1 MFDEILS
8 GLKLLMPSSIDILD
22 FIQIVI
28 ICVVLY
34 YCVKT
39 IKGTRA
45 WILAKGLAII
55 GLAYIFFYV
64 TGMTVLQY
72 ILQSLLSGL
81 MVAIVIMI
89 QPELQRIVEKIGTNK
104 FSDIIKQFKKNK
116 QENKLYETKTIE
128 EVVHACESMSAVKT
142 GALIVFERA
151 VPLTEY
157 VESGILLKAKVSSQ
171 LLVNTFEKNTPL
183 HDGAVIIKDDKIEA
197 ATCYLPLS
205 QNPQIAKSLGTR
217 HRAAIGVSEV
227 TDAVV
232 VIVSEETGSISVCK
246 GGQIKH
252 NVSRT
257 ELYNELAE
265 NATKNHH
272 PSHSKSKKS
281 LSAFSRIAV
290 AAISVLIWG
299 IVVNVNDPIVSK
311 TFYNIPV
318 EIINENILEDI
329 DQAYR
334 VIQGETVNIEVT
346 GHRSEVEILTNENI
360 RATADLS
367 EMSIV
372 YAVPIKVNL
381 EGTSMTA
388 ELEIKSDDIMKLE
401 LEDII
406 QQEIAVT
413 VTTIGETKKGYYL
426 YKATPVTP
434 SIVVTGP
441 KSLVNTIGK
450 AEAIVDVS
458 NRYTES
464 SIMSNIVLYDK
475 NGSAIDS
482 KKIGLSNDTVRVAIE
497 IFRTKTLK
505 AEIKI
510 SDTENYKLIKYSI
523 DNITVAASE
532 EVLNSLETFVITLD
546 PKQVDINSTTMLINL
561 QLYLPPEVY
570 LPTTQEATVEITYD
584 INKIDPP
591 PTEIV
596 PGDSKKPSGEDN
608 N

>member
-1 MFDEILS
+1 MLS

-28 ICVVLY
+28 ICVALY

-45 WILAKGLAII
+45 WILAKGLAVI
-55 GLAYIFFYV
+55 GFAYLFFYA
-64 TGMTVLQY
+64 TGMSVLQY

-89 QPELQRIVEKIGTNK
+89 QPELQKIVEKIGTNK

-116 QENKLYETKTIE
+116 QENKIYETKTVE

-157 VESGILLKAKVSSQ
+157 IDSGIILKAKVSSQ

-183 HDGAVIIKDDKIEA
+183 HDGAVVIKDDKIEA

-205 QNPQIAKSLGTR
+205 QNPAIAKSLGTR

-257 ELYNELAE
+257 ELYNELTE
-265 NATKNHH
+265 NSTKNHH
-272 PSHSKSKKS
+272 SSQHKSKKS
-281 LSAFSRIAV
+281 LSAFSRIMV

-299 IVVNVNDPIVSK
+299 VVVNVNDPIVSK
-311 TFYNIPV
+311 TFYDIPV
-318 EIINENILEDI
+318 EIVNEHVLKDI

-334 VIQGETVNIEVT
+334 VVQADKVNIEVT
-346 GHRSEVEILTNENI
+346 GHRSEVEALLTQNLK
-360 RATADLS
+360 ATADLS

-372 YAVPIKVNL
+372 YAVPIKAELV
-381 EGTSMTA
+381 GTNMTA
-388 ELEIKSDDIMKLE
+388 EIEIKSSNIMKLE
-401 LEDII
+401 LEDIV
-406 QQEIAVT
+406 QSEIATT
-413 VTTIGETKKGYYL
+413 VTTIGEVKKGYYL
-426 YKATPVTP
+426 SKAIPTTP

-441 KSLVNTIGK
+441 KSLIETIGK
-450 AEAIVDVS
+450 AEAVVDVS
-458 NRYTES
+458 NRYAES
-464 SIMSNIVLYDK
+464 SIMSNIVVYDK
-475 NGSAIDS
+475 NGSIIDPN
-482 KKIGLSNDTVRVAIE
+482 KITLSNDTVRVAIE
-497 IFRTKTLK
+497 IFKTKTLK
-505 AEIKI
+505 AEIQI
-510 SDTENYKLIKYSI
+510 SDTENFELVKY
-523 DNITVAASE
+523 NIENIVVAANSE
-532 EVLNSLETFVITLD
+532 ILDNLETIVITLD
-546 PKQVDINSTTMLINL
+546 PKQVDIKSTSMLINL
-561 QLYLPPEVY
+561 HLYLPPEVY
-570 LPTTQEATVEITYD
+570 LPSSQEETVEITYE
-584 INKIDPP
+584 IKKVEVP

-596 PGDSKKPSGEDN
+596 PGGSQKSSGEDN
-608 N
+608 

>member
-1 MFDEILS
+1 MGEIFS
-8 GLKLLMPSSIDILD
+8 SLKLLMPSSIDILD

-28 ICVVLY
+28 ICIVLY

-55 GLAYIFFYV
+55 GLAYIFFYA

-81 MVAIVIMI
+81 MVAVVIMI
-89 QPELQRIVEKIGTNK
+89 QPELQKIVEKIGTNK

-116 QENKLYETKTIE
+116 QENKMYETKTIE

-157 VESGILLKAKVSSQ
+157 IESGISLRAKVSSQ

-183 HDGAVIIKDDKIEA
+183 HDGAVIIKEDKIEA

-205 QNPQIAKSLGTR
+205 QNPRIAKSLGTR

-227 TDAVV
+227 TDAIV

-265 NATKNHH
+265 SSIKNHH
-272 PSHSKSKKS
+272 HTNKKNKKS
-281 LSAFSRIAV
+281 LSAFSRIMVAV
-290 AAISVLIWG
+290 ISVLIWG

-318 EIINENILEDI
+318 EIVNEHVLADI

-334 VIQGETVNIEVT
+334 VVQADTVNVEIT
-346 GHRSEVEILTNENI
+346 GHRSEVEALVNENI
-360 RATADLS
+360 YAVADFS

-372 YAVPIKVNL
+372 YAVPIKVSLKDTN
-381 EGTSMTA
+381 MVA
-388 ELEIKSDDIMKLE
+388 EIEIKSDDIMKLE
-401 LEDII
+401 LEEVI
-406 QQEIAVT
+406 QQEIAIT
-413 VTTIGETKKGYYL
+413 VTTTGEVKKGYYL
-426 YKATPVTP
+426 SKATPITP
-434 SIVVTGP
+434 SIVVAGP

-458 NRYTES
+458 NRYSES
-464 SIMSNIVLYDK
+464 SIMSSIVLYDK
-475 NGSAIDS
+475 NGTIIDNN
-482 KKIGLSNDTVRVAIE
+482 KISLSNETVRVSIE
-497 IFRTKTLK
+497 IFKTKTLK
-505 AEIKI
+505 AEIQL
-510 SDTENYKLIKYSI
+510 SDTENYKLVKYSI
-523 DNITVAASE
+523 DNITIAASAD
-532 EVLNSLETFVITLD
+532 VLASLETLTITLD
-546 PKQVDINSTTMLINL
+546 PKQVDINSKTMLINL
-561 QLYLPPEVY
+561 QLYLPPDVY
-570 LPTTQEATVEITYD
+570 LPSTQEETVEITYE
-584 INKIDPP
+584 IKKIEQP

-596 PGDSKKPSGEDN
+596 PGDSKKASGED
-608 N
+608 